1 MKKELQELIHETKLK
16 YKTTESITNLRNHLN
31 ESYLEHEF
39 LNMKNSFERLI
50 LNLEHLASQVNS
62 SLILGKYEFQML

>member
-1 MKKELQELIHETKLK
+1 MNKELQELIHETKLK

-39 LNMKNSFERLI
+39 LNMKNSLERLI